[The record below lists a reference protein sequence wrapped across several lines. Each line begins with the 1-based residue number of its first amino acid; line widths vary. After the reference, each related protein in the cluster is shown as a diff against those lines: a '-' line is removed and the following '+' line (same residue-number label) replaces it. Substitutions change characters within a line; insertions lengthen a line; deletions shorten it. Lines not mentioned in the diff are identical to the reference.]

1 MKYLGTISGENLDS
15 ISRLYRRKA
24 ALMELAK
31 MLDMDSKEVP
41 GRLYDKLVEDLIA
54 TNLKMTMWWKA
65 IAGTTNQMIPGRLIL
80 IHKQFT

>member
-1 MKYLGTISGENLDS
+1 MDS

-65 IAGTTNQMIPGRLIL
+65 VAEENSWDYKPDDTWKVDFDSQTVYIV
-80 IHKQFT
+80 